1 MAIPKPEEM
10 GEKGIVTEK
19 SVTPDDWMD
28 GDIKDNQS
36 FGLGDWE
43 NDVIGKKRKV
53 TVNNRF

>member
-1 MAIPKPEEM
+1 MAIQKPEEM
-10 GEKGIVTEK
+10 GEKDIV